1 MARPLR
7 IQNGENVRGGS
18 ELPKLKN
25 SIRKT
30 KVKVKLQ
37 SMHLPIIKRRSRTGP
52 GEKREKVFI
61 QDGERQLSVNCEV
74 DRFVCKFCK
83 IRKYFKDIET
93 LRYHLIMS
101 HNISNNSC
109 HYKDPTL
116 SPMKADTSAQLNK
129 AERTPTKAD
138 DQEEI
143 NQREKESV
151 SEMSDVE
158 KSSQNEEE
166 VEDMK
171 INSQVEEAIET
182 DQIMVEEEETNF
194 TTEEVKESSQ
204 MEEETVDV
212 EARAEMEEEE
222 EEIESGDSMTGK
234 LEPDDSSSTISVEIS
249 SPEISLDEDE
259 LITETEAADLELI
272 EPTNTEPDCQDP
284 PRTSR
289 ASSRSGSR
297 TPEVDQSQPRRRC
310 SERRFEGLKLFK
322 CNHCDLS
329 YSSLENKKA
338 HEETH
343 LEKEHVCV
351 YCDMRFY
358 FPLSLSRH
366 KRIHVRARELNVYN
380 QTSDL

>member
-1 MARPLR
+1 
-7 IQNGENVRGGS
+7 
-18 ELPKLKN
+18 
-25 SIRKT
+25 
-30 KVKVKLQ
+30 
-37 SMHLPIIKRRSRTGP
+37 
-52 GEKREKVFI
+52 
-61 QDGERQLSVNCEV
+61 
-74 DRFVCKFCK
+74 
-83 IRKYFKDIET
+83 
-93 LRYHLIMS
+93 
-101 HNISNNSC
+101 
-109 HYKDPTL
+109 
-116 SPMKADTSAQLNK
+116 
-129 AERTPTKAD
+129 
-138 DQEEI
+138 
-143 NQREKESV
+143 
-151 SEMSDVE
+151 
-158 KSSQNEEE
+158 
-166 VEDMK
+166 
-171 INSQVEEAIET
+171 
-182 DQIMVEEEETNF
+182 
-194 TTEEVKESSQ
+194 
-204 MEEETVDV
+204 
-212 EARAEMEEEE
+212 
-222 EEIESGDSMTGK
+222 MTGK

-272 EPTNTEPDCQDP
+272 ELTNTEPDCNDPPRTFRASSRSGPATPASDYKDP

-366 KRIHVRARELNVYN
+366 KRIHVRARELNVNN